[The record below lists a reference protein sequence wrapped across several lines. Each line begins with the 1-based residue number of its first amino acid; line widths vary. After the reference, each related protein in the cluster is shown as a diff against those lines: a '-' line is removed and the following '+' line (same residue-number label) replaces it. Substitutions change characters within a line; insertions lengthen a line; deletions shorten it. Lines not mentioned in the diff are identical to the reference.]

1 MSLEV
6 RNLEV
11 VRNGFVLKA
20 DFTLQDNTVLVLLG
34 PSGCGKTT
42 LLRAIA
48 GLEPI
53 QQGEILLKGKR
64 IDTLPPEKRHI
75 GFVFQD
81 LALFE
86 QMKVRDNIAYSLQ
99 IRRADKTFIQERID
113 YLAMRFRIDH
123 LLERYPSE
131 LSGGERQRVALA
143 RALASDPSLILLD
156 EPLSALDAPLRRA
169 MRRFMRVQ
177 LTQGH
182 LTAIHVTHDVEEAID
197 LADEIIVMRNGNMI
211 ARGTISA
218 LENSPGSGWLARF
231 MNFGLTLPVDT
242 FSKVKADNF
251 VLDHC
256 KAGGDILCSVH
267 DTSRGAQIESDASYC
282 VYVPFSSLGA
292 IGSKK
297 VLSEAAGCILRAII
311 VRRIETFSGT
321 MKLLLS
327 LPDENEQF
335 FEMTLPKGKET
346 LVPDEGSEIELKID
360 TAKCRLLPEEP
371 RLPNS

>member
-242 FSKVKADNF
+242 FSREKADNF
-251 VLDHC
+251 VLAHC

>member
-242 FSKVKADNF
+242 FSRVKADNF
-251 VLDHC
+251 VLAHC

-282 VYVPFSSLGA
+282 VYVPFSSLSA
-292 IGSKK
+292 KGSKK
-297 VLSEAAGCILRAII
+297 ILSEASGCILRAII

>member
-6 RNLEV
+6 RNLMV
-11 VRNGFVLKA
+11 VREGFVLKA
-20 DFTLQDNTVLVLLG
+20 DFALQDNKVLVLLG

-64 IDTLPPEKRHI
+64 IDALPTEKRHI

-99 IRRADKTFIQERID
+99 IRRENKAYVKERID
-113 YLAMRFRIDH
+113 YLAMRFRIDS

-156 EPLSALDAPLRRA
+156 EPLSALDAPLRRE

-177 LTQGH
+177 LTQGQ

-197 LADEIIVMRNGNMI
+197 LADEIIVMRSGNMI
-211 ARGTISA
+211 ARGTISD

-231 MNFGLTLPVDT
+231 MNFGLALHVDAV
-242 FSKVKADNF
+242 SRKKRANF
-251 VLDHC
+251 VIAHC
-256 KAGGDILCSVH
+256 KEGDILCSAN
-267 DTSRGAQIESDASYC
+267 DKALGAQIGSGSPYC
-282 VYVPFSSLGA
+282 VYMPFSSLR
-292 IGSKK
+292 ILGSKK
-297 VLSEAAGCILRAII
+297 ELARGMEGVLHATV
-311 VRRIETFSGT
+311 VRRIGALSGA

-327 LPDENEQF
+327 LSGENEQF
-335 FEMTLPKGKET
+335 FEMTLSMDRGIFAPE
-346 LVPDEGSEIELKID
+346 EGSEIELEVD
-360 TAKCRLLPEEP
+360 PAKCQLLPEEP
-371 RLPNS
+371 HSQKA

>member
-242 FSKVKADNF
+242 FSRGKADNF
-251 VLDHC
+251 VLAHC

-297 VLSEAAGCILRAII
+297 VLSEAAECILRAII